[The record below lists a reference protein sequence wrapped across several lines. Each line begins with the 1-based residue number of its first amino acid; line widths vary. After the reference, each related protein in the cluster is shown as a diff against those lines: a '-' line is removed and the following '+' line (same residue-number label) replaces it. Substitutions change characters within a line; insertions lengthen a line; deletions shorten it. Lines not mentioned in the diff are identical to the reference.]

1 MNKEKAMQT
10 QLAKIRDKLIG
21 IYFLQGLTWA
31 ERDVFYSMT
40 EGYSYL
46 EAAKLLNIKVSTL
59 KKNLENISNKIRDIL
74 DGECTCK
81 KTSNVGL
88 SWFRF
93 ALKTGIIDGQRW
105 LERAKN
111 APFAGVNFS

>member
-1 MNKEKAMQT
+1 MQM
-10 QLAKIRDKLIG
+10 QLATIGYKLKG

-31 ERDVFYSMT
+31 ERNVFYSMT

-46 EAAKLLNIKVSTL
+46 EAAELLNRKVSTL
-59 KKNLENISNKIRDIL
+59 KKHLENISNKIRVIL
-74 DGECTCK
+74 GGECTCK

-93 ALKTGIIDGQRW
+93 ALKTGIMDGQRW

-111 APFAGVNFS
+111 APLCRG